1 METTYIFVYVYI
13 SETSNIYIDLYRN
26 GWVDEWE
33 KLDNIHLSVFPK
45 NYIKNRNRSSI
56 LRTFLSNNND

>member
-26 GWVDEWE
+26 GWVDE
-33 KLDNIHLSVFPK
+33 
-45 NYIKNRNRSSI
+45 
-56 LRTFLSNNND
+56 